1 MSERNDRR
9 IPDKGPLVV
18 TLMAIVL
25 VVAGGGGY
33 LWFRMAGAPQVAS
46 TVQQEGQVPAPAARP
61 DEPFMATL
69 FVPGDDTLGTAVV
82 AVKRHPEVQLQA
94 REAVA
99 AVLAAGQGTP
109 SSVLR
114 ELRLRALYLDASWT
128 ATVDLSAASPNQKEI
143 RASAEDELL
152 AVYALVNTLTQNF
165 PEIRQVRFLM
175 DGREAQTLAGHIDL
189 SLAYV
194 KRMDLVKI
202 R

>member
-9 IPDKGPLVV
+9 IPGRGPLVI

-25 VVAGGGGY
+25 IVAGGGGY
-33 LWFRMAGAPQVAS
+33 LWFRMTGAPQAVS
-46 TVQQEGQVPAPAARP
+46 TLQQEGQTTAPAARP

-69 FVPGDDTLGTAVV
+69 FVPGDGALGTEVV
-82 AVKRHPEVQLQA
+82 AVSRHPEVQLQA

-99 AVLAAGQGTP
+99 ALLAADKGMRSP
-109 SSVLR
+109 VLK

-165 PEIRQVRFLM
+165 PEVRQVRFLM

-189 SLAYV
+189 SRAYV
-194 KRMDLVKI
+194 KRTDLVKTQ
-202 R
+202 

>member
-9 IPDKGPLVV
+9 IPDGAPLVI

-25 VVAGGGGY
+25 IVAGGGGY
-33 LWFRMAGAPQVAS
+33 LWFRLAGAPQAVS
-46 TVQQEGQVPAPAARP
+46 TLQQEGQTAAPAARP

-69 FVPGDDTLGTAVV
+69 FVPGDGALGTAVV
-82 AVKRHPEVQLQA
+82 AVRRHPEVQLQA

-99 AVLAAGQGTP
+99 ALLAADQGMQSP
-109 SSVLR
+109 VLR

-128 ATVDLSAASPNQKEI
+128 ATVDLSAASPNQKEL

-152 AVYALVNTLTQNF
+152 AVYALVNTLTRNF
-165 PEIRQVRFLM
+165 PEVRQVRFLM

-189 SLAYV
+189 SRAFV
-194 KRMDLVKI
+194 KRTDLVKP
-202 R
+202 

>member
-9 IPDKGPLVV
+9 IQDKGPLVI

-33 LWFRMAGAPQVAS
+33 LWFRMAGAPQAAS
-46 TVQQEGQVPAPAARP
+46 TVQQEGQASAPAARP

-69 FVPGDDTLGTAVV
+69 FVPGDDALGTAVV

-99 AVLAAGQGTP
+99 AVLAAGQGTQ

-114 ELRLRALYLDASWT
+114 ELRLRAFYLDASWT
-128 ATVDLSAASPNQKEI
+128 ATVDLSAASPNLKEI

-152 AVYALVNTLTQNF
+152 AVYALVNTLTHNF

-202 R
+202 Q